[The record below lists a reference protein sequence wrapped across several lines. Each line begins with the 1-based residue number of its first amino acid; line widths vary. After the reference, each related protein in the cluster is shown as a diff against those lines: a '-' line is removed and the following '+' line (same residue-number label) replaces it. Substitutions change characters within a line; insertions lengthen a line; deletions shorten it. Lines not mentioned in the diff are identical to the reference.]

1 MKNSQTIQIFLPYG
15 DPNGI
20 KIASI
25 RTRNIEV
32 ISFSRNKIEQFR
44 KIMENRN
51 TISIYFLTG
60 FNEDFSQE
68 EIYIGETEDIISR
81 IDQHNKSKD
90 FWQKGYIVISTN
102 GFLTKT
108 HIKYMENYLYLKIKE
123 FGIMKLNNISEPQE
137 PYVDEATKADLKGD
151 VFDSINILLS
161 LLIGKNIFE
170 KTEASKDNLFFCSF
184 NSTKIASGKYTDD
197 GFLVFE
203 NSKARISTTN
213 SFSNYSSKKN
223 LRNTLISNKIL
234 SKYDEN
240 YFTITKDYLFSS
252 PSAAA
257 ETVLGRNSNG
267 WIEWKNEKGETLDK
281 IYRSNI
287 S

>member
-1 MKNSQTIQIFLPYG
+1 M
-15 DPNGI
+15 
-20 KIASI
+20 
-25 RTRNIEV
+25 
-32 ISFSRNKIEQFR
+32 
-44 KIMENRN
+44 
-51 TISIYFLTG
+51 
-60 FNEDFSQE
+60 
-68 EIYIGETEDIISR
+68 
-81 IDQHNKSKD
+81 
-90 FWQKGYIVISTN
+90 
-102 GFLTKT
+102 
-108 HIKYMENYLYLKIKE
+108 
-123 FGIMKLNNISEPQE
+123 
-137 PYVDEATKADLKGD
+137 
-151 VFDSINILLS
+151 
-161 LLIGKNIFE
+161 
-170 KTEASKDNLFFCSF
+170 
-184 NSTKIASGKYTDD
+184 
-197 GFLVFE
+197 VFE

-240 YFTITKDYLFSS
+240 YFIITKDYLFSS

>member
-32 ISFSRNKIEQFR
+32 ISFSRNNIEQFR

-51 TISIYFLTG
+51 TVSIYFLTG
-60 FNEDFSQE
+60 FNENFSQE

-102 GFLTKT
+102 GFLTKA

-123 FGIMKLNNISEPQE
+123 VGIMKLNNASEPQKT
-137 PYVDEATKADLKGD
+137 YVDETIEADLKGD

-170 KTEASKDNLFFCSF
+170 KIEASKDNLFFCSL
-184 NSTKIASGKYTDD
+184 NSTKIASGKYIDD
-197 GFLVFE
+197 GFLVFK
-203 NSKARISTTN
+203 NSKARIATTKSFNN
-213 SFSNYSSKKN
+213 SSEEN
-223 LRNTLISNKIL
+223 LRNRLVLDKIL

-240 YFTITKDYLFSS
+240 YFIITKDYLFNS

-257 ETVLGRNSNG
+257 KVVLGRSSNG
-267 WIEWKNEKGETLDK
+267 WTEWKNKNGETLDK
-281 IYRSNI
+281 IYRSK
-287 S
+287 

>member
-51 TISIYFLTG
+51 KISIYFLTG
-60 FNEDFSQE
+60 FNEDFSSE

-102 GFLTKT
+102 GLLTKA

-123 FGIMKLNNISEPQE
+123 VGIMKLNNISEPQE

-151 VFDSINILLS
+151 VFD
-161 LLIGKNIFE
+161 
-170 KTEASKDNLFFCSF
+170 
-184 NSTKIASGKYTDD
+184 
-197 GFLVFE
+197 
-203 NSKARISTTN
+203 
-213 SFSNYSSKKN
+213 
-223 LRNTLISNKIL
+223 
-234 SKYDEN
+234 
-240 YFTITKDYLFSS
+240 
-252 PSAAA
+252 
-257 ETVLGRNSNG
+257 
-267 WIEWKNEKGETLDK
+267 
-281 IYRSNI
+281 
-287 S
+287 

>member
-32 ISFSRNKIEQFR
+32 ISFSRNNIEQFR

-51 TISIYFLTG
+51 TVSIYFLTG
-60 FNEDFSQE
+60 FNENFSQE

-102 GFLTKT
+102 GFLTKA

-123 FGIMKLNNISEPQE
+123 VGIMKLNNASEPQKT
-137 PYVDEATKADLKGD
+137 YVDETIEADLKGD
-151 VFDSINILLS
+151 VFDSISILLS

-170 KTEASKDNLFFCSF
+170 KIEVSKDELFFCGF
-184 NSTKIASGKYTDD
+184 NNAKMAFGKYVED
-197 GFLVFE
+197 GFLVFK
-203 NSKARISTTN
+203 NSKVRISTTKSFNN
-213 SFSNYSSKKN
+213 SSEEN
-223 LRNTLISNKIL
+223 LRNKLILNKIL
-234 SKYDEN
+234 SKYNED
-240 YFTITKDYLFSS
+240 YLIITKDYLFSS
-252 PSAAA
+252 PSTASGII
-257 ETVLGRNSNG
+257 LGRLSNG
-267 WIEWKNEKGETLDK
+267 WTEWKNKKGETLDK
-281 IYRSNI
+281 IYRSK
-287 S
+287 